1 MKKLCMIWT
10 AAGALLL
17 PLSSLAEEAAQKKP
31 SGTPLSLLLTIV
43 LAGVLSVA
51 VCGFIPKIDFKKKK
65 KKKDEQKESP
75 F

>member
-43 LAGVLSVA
+43 QIVRAHV
-51 VCGFIPKIDFKKKK
+51 
-65 KKKDEQKESP
+65 
-75 F
+75 